1 VFFFVSLRNS
11 FSCGVAKKLLPILPI
26 AQVQVHRDGG
36 PQCVLTQR
44 WRSSAG
50 ASLSVSLYTR
60 STRLRRPFRAV
71 VLRDPTPV
79 APPGSA
85 IGLAAQVLFPKRPKR
100 LFCFLR
106 SSCILT

>member
-100 LFCFLR
+100 RFLR